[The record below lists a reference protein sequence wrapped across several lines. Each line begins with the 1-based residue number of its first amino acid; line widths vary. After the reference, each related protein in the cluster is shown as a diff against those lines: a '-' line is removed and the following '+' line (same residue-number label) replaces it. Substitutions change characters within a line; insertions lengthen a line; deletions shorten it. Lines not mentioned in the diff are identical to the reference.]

1 MKKTQESIVDN
12 PRNTLPRG
20 GLGAILFCLSI
31 NLMSPTALAQQDNFP
46 AKPVRV
52 IVGVEPGGPSDLVTR
67 TVTRMLADRMGQGF
81 VVENRSGA
89 GGSIGLQALAGA
101 PKDGYTV
108 GWASFSSVVL
118 RPAINISAVPFDP
131 EKELVPVSM
140 MAEQAFVLAINASLR
155 ANNVRELLAFLKE
168 SPGKY
173 NFTSPGA
180 GGLPHLLGEIM
191 KRRAG
196 VDIVHIPFKGDRIAF
211 QSLMVGDVHLYFT
224 APNLYGS
231 GGDKIRVL
239 AIAAP
244 RRSAQYPGIATME
257 EAGLPGMGYTA
268 WHALF
273 APTGIPRGVINRIDK
288 EVRSALAS
296 SEGKASI
303 EKMGLTVGSETS
315 DQFAARFV
323 DESRQWK
330 KIISELNLKID

>member
-1 MKKTQESIVDN
+1 MSQDQLFIAAISRRATAGAV
-12 PRNTLPRG
+12 
-20 GLGAILFCLSI
+20 LGAFLLCLTVRLTS
-31 NLMSPTALAQQDNFP
+31 SVALAQQDIYP
-46 AKPVRV
+46 SKPVRV

-67 TVTRMLADRMGQGF
+67 TVSRMLADRMGQSF
-81 VVENRSGA
+81 VVENRAGA
-89 GGSIGLQALAGA
+89 GGSIGLQALASA
-101 PKDGYTV
+101 PKDGYTL

-155 ANNVRELLAFLKE
+155 ANNLKELLAVLKE
-168 SPGKY
+168 NPGKY

-196 VDIVHIPFKGDRIAF
+196 VDIVHIPFKGDRVAF

-224 APNLYGS
+224 APNLYGG

-273 APTGIPRGVINRIDK
+273 SPSGVPRPVINRIDK
-288 EVRSALAS
+288 EVRSALVS
-296 SEGKASI
+296 NEGKASI
-303 EKMGLTVGSETS
+303 EKMGFNAGSETS
-315 DQFAARFV
+315 EAFAARFL